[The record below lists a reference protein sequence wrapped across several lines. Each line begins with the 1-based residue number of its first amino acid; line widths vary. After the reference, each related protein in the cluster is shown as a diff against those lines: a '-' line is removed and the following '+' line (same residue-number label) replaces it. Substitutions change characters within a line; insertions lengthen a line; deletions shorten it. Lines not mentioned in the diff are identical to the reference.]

1 MNQRF
6 NSYIVFLLFQIKTCI
21 SLPQSGFS
29 CGAGMSCANS
39 PYGPC
44 CSQYGYCGNTADYCS
59 PNMGC
64 QAGCWNLNPST
75 THIFTTTPSPSAA
88 SNSGESKSGGSNSDL
103 AYKILVPVIL
113 LAVIALVAFLFWNK
127 WQKHQIEQQRL
138 AAEKERREKEEKERE
153 IQRMTAYFQ
162 NNNRLAIGYDE
173 DDRMVAEEEID

>member
-21 SLPQSGFS
+21 SLPESGFS

-75 THIFTTTPSPSAA
+75 TYIFTSTPSPSAA
-88 SNSGESKSGGSNSDL
+88 SNSGVSNSGG
-103 AYKILVPVIL
+103 I
-113 LAVIALVAFLFWNK
+113 AFLFWNK
-127 WQKHQIEQQRL
+127 WQKYQIEQQRL
-138 AAEKERREKEEKERE
+138 AIEQKRRENEERERE
-153 IQRMTAYFQ
+153 IQRLRQQEGRMTAYFQ
-162 NNNRLAIGYDE
+162 NNRLAIGYGE
-173 DDRMVAEEEID
+173 DNRMVVEEEID